1 MICITSLSHFTRSSS
16 IGERLCG
23 GHHGDEDEDEDDGG
37 DEDEDDNEDG
47 DNIILAKCGHWR
59 VELPNFL
66 LCSNKT
72 MANGRPL
79 IFSKIIDQ
87 CPVRYLSGD
96 LLLIDSKH
104 EIAMSWVQAK
114 RNGGSGQTLARG

>member
-37 DEDEDDNEDG
+37 DEDEDG

>member
-37 DEDEDDNEDG
+37 DEDEDG

-114 RNGGSGQTLARG
+114 KRNGGSGQTLARG

>member
-23 GHHGDEDEDEDDGG
+23 GHHGDDDEDDG
-37 DEDEDDNEDG
+37 DNEDG